1 MDNIRQKV
9 FSNLLW
15 RFAERMGAQLV
26 QFVVSIILAR
36 ILAPEAYGVVAL
48 ITVFTS
54 ILQVFVDSGLGNALI
69 QKKKADQLDFS
80 TVFYTNIIFCVTLY
94 IALFFLAPALADFYD
109 QPSMV
114 WLIRVLGV
122 TVLISGIKN
131 VQQAYVSRNM
141 LFRKFFY
148 ATLLGTVLAAIVGI
162 VMAYKGFG
170 AWALVAQQVLNVTV
184 DTIVLWIIVKWRPTR
199 QFSFQRLKT
208 LFSYGW
214 KLLVSSLIDATYNNA
229 RQLVIGKV
237 YSTEDLAYYNRAK
250 QMPNLL
256 VENVNSSIDSVL
268 LPSMSSVQDKRDMV
282 KSMTRRAIKTSM
294 FIMAPL
300 MIGLAAVANNLVV
313 TLLTEKW
320 LPCVPFLMIL
330 SVYYMFWPI
339 HTANLN
345 AIKALGRSDIFLK
358 LEVAKKVAGVAILIV
373 SLRFGPL
380 GIAFGMLAEGVVSL
394 AVNMWPNRK
403 ILKYGYIEQIRDI
416 IRPVILAI
424 IMGLAISAFN
434 FLNLPALPTLALQ
447 VMSGIGI
454 YIVGAKVMKIDSL
467 NYVKTLFFDIVS
479 KKRKQSA

>member
-80 TVFYTNIIFCVTLY
+80 TVFYTNIIFCIILY
-94 IALFFLAPALADFYD
+94 IALFFLAPVLADFYD

-114 WLIRVLGV
+114 WLIRVLGI

-170 AWALVAQQVLNVTV
+170 AWALVTQQVLNVTV

-199 QFSFQRLKT
+199 QFSFQRLRT

-256 VENVNSSIDSVL
+256 VDNVNSSIDSVL

-403 ILKYGYIEQIRDI
+403 ILEYGYIEQIRDI
-416 IRPVILAI
+416 IKPVILAI

-434 FLNLPALPTLALQ
+434 FLNLSALPTLALQ
-447 VMSGIGI
+447 VISGIGI
-454 YIVGAKVMKIDSL
+454 YIVGARVIKIDSL
-467 NYVKTLFFDIVS
+467 NYVKTLFFDIAS